1 MKTVLGLDLGTQSL
15 KAVFYN
21 YHAKE
26 IVCTSSCALE
36 LYRDEKG
43 SAEQKA
49 EWWLSALK
57 DCLSQAPESV
67 LQSVQA
73 IGISGQQHGFVALDA
88 NGEVLLPVKLWCDT
102 ATQEEVAQITA
113 RCGGSEAAFAMTG
126 NPVVAGFTSPKVL
139 WLKNHR
145 PDLYAKLAHILLPHD
160 YLNYIL
166 TGELAM
172 EYGDASGTG
181 LLDVRTR
188 QWSKAMLQAL
198 DDERDLAACLPQLVN
213 STQFIG
219 ATTEEF
225 SASYGLPVGIP
236 VASGGG
242 DNMLAAIG
250 TGNVSAGKLTMS
262 LGSSGT
268 LYAYS
273 ETPVIDPEGIIS
285 AFCSS
290 TDGWLP
296 LLCTMNCTLA
306 TDLIRQ
312 AMEIELDQV
321 DELVSTV
328 APGSDGLV
336 ALPFFHGERTP
347 DLPEG
352 RGCFLGIT
360 PDNFDKT
367 HMLRSVME
375 ATIFGLKFGLDKLKK
390 LGVESSEVVLTGG
403 GANSRQWCQI
413 VADVFQLPVTILA
426 QQEGASFGAALQAL
440 WVLQSQDQPGLS
452 ITQICEEHVIPD
464 ARLSMKPN
472 VDNADQYALAY
483 NNYQRAL
490 EQVSPLY
497 RT

>member
-26 IVCTSSCALE
+26 IACTSSSALE

-43 SAEQKA
+43 SAEQEA
-49 EWWLSALK
+49 QWWLSALE
-57 DCLSQAPESV
+57 DCLSQVPSTV

-73 IGISGQQHGFVALDA
+73 ISISGQQHGFVALDA
-88 NGEVLLPVKLWCDT
+88 SGEVLLPVKLWCDT
-102 ATQEEVAQITA
+102 ATQKEVAQITA

-126 NPVVAGFTSPKVL
+126 NPVVTGFTAPKVL

-166 TGELAM
+166 TGEFAM

-188 QWSKAMLQAL
+188 QWSKAMLQAV

-213 STQFIG
+213 SNKFIG

-225 SASYGLPVGIP
+225 SANYGLRAGIP

-242 DNMLAAIG
+242 DNMMGAIG

-290 TDGWLP
+290 TGGWLP

-306 TDLIRQ
+306 TDLIRE
-312 AMEIELDQV
+312 ALEIELDQV
-321 DELVSTV
+321 DKLVSAV
-328 APGSDGLV
+328 AAGSDGLV

-347 DLPEG
+347 NLPEG
-352 RGCFLGIT
+352 QGCFLGIT
-360 PDNFDKT
+360 PHNFDKA

-375 ATIFGLKFGLDKLKK
+375 ATIFGLKFGLDKLNA

-403 GANSRQWCQI
+403 GANSLEWRQI
-413 VADVFQLPVTILA
+413 VADVFQLPVTIPE

-440 WVLQSQDQPGLS
+440 WVLQSQDQPELS
-452 ITQICEEHVIPD
+452 ITKICEEHVIPN
-464 ARLSMKPN
+464 ARLSVKPN
-472 VDNADQYALAY
+472 VDKADQYALAY